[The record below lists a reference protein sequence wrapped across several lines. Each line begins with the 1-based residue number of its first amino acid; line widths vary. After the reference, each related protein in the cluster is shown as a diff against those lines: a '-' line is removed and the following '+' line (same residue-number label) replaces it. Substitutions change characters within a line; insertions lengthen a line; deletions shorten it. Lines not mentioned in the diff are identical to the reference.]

1 MKLPIHLEFILR
13 DFDLRDEFRYV
24 LDYLIKFLGDFPFT
38 LQDIIEK
45 ISSIVQWRTGEVS
58 ATEDLWL
65 LKRVLMVKKN
75 VKDKLVLSFVN
86 ELRLD

>member
-1 MKLPIHLEFILR
+1 MKLPIHLEFILC

-24 LDYLIKFLGDFPFT
+24 LDYLIEFLGDLPFT

-58 ATEDLWL
+58 ATKDLWL

-75 VKDKLVLSFVN
+75 IKDKLVLFFVN